1 MKLSLFFVLAAG
13 LASMQG
19 CNSMIRT
26 PAAHASQSR
35 SSSSSK
41 PPDKPIADYQQL
53 ILQKYEQE
61 DFTWLSS
68 EASRTR
74 SGKERLPGGYWK
86 LRAFYDAVGQ
96 PAPADQSD
104 RGWERVFTR
113 LARWRQQQPKDAT
126 PLIAL
131 ASAWFNY
138 GWEARGDGYASSVS
152 NSAWADFQKRL
163 GTAAQ
168 WLEKAQTLNEGDPE
182 FYHQA
187 LLVGRSLQ
195 WDRSVLERY
204 FAAGTALEPT
214 YYYLYQQKAVYLLP
228 RWGGREGEWEQFADQ
243 AANRIGGEQGDVV
256 FFAIY
261 SLMKQMHNINFLI
274 FHRQA
279 APRIVAGF
287 RVIER
292 LYGASPRRVNE
303 ACMASL
309 LTDDPKTTAELLAR
323 ADQDLDEE
331 LWEGRQRFEE
341 LRNEFWQQQKASQ
354 TSAAGAKH

>member
-1 MKLSLFFVLAAG
+1 MLAAA
-13 LASMQG
+13 LSAMQG
-19 CNSMIRT
+19 CTFIRT
-26 PAAHASQSR
+26 AGAHASQS
-35 SSSSSK
+35 SSSSSRK
-41 PPDKPIADYQQL
+41 PPDKPIDDYQKV

-61 DFTWLSS
+61 DFAWLSA
-68 EASRTR
+68 EASRIR
-74 SGKERLPGGYWK
+74 SGKERLAGGYWK
-86 LRAFYDAVGQ
+86 LRAFYDAVAQ
-96 PAPADQSD
+96 PGPAEKTD
-104 RGWERVFTR
+104 RGWERVFTK
-113 LARWRQQQPKDAT
+113 LARWRQQQTQDGT
-126 PLIAL
+126 PVIAL

-138 GWEARGDGYASSVS
+138 GWEVRGEGYANTVSS
-152 NSAWADFQKRL
+152 SAWAAFRRRL
-163 GTAAQ
+163 DTAGQ
-168 WLEKAQTLNEGDPE
+168 LLEKARALNVDDPE

-187 LLVGRSLQ
+187 LLIGRSLG
-195 WDRSVLERY
+195 WDRSELERY

-243 AANRIGGEQGDVV
+243 AANNVGGEQGDVV

-261 SLMKQMHNINFLI
+261 SLMKEMHNINFMI

-309 LTDDPKTTAELLAR
+309 LTDDPKTTAELLSR

-331 LWEGRQRFEE
+331 LWEGRARFEN
-341 LRNEFWQQQKASQ
+341 LRNEFWLRQKASGMPGQ
-354 TSAAGAKH
+354 KLPASVQSVK